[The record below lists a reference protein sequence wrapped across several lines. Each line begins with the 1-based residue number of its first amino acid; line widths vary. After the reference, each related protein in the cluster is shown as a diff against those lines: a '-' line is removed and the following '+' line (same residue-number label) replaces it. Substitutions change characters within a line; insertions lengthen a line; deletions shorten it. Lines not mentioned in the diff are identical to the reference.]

1 MPDDKSLSDGLAV
14 GPWCCLS
21 SRLVYESPWIR
32 VHHDRVLTPGGTEGI
47 YGRVHFRN
55 RAVGIVPLDD
65 DGHIWLVRQYRY
77 VLGRYSWE
85 IPEGGSPFSEDV
97 LETAKRELRE
107 ETGLVA
113 HDWQTLLR
121 LHLSNSVTDEEA
133 VVFVARGLSQGETAP
148 EASEDIAVQR
158 LPLAEALRWVMDG
171 RITDA
176 ISVAALLKLAQLQ
189 SLPLT

>member
-1 MPDDKSLSDGLAV
+1 MPGRERGLQGLAV

-32 VHHDRVLTPGGTEGI
+32 VHHDAVRTPGGTEGI

-55 RAVGIVPLDD
+55 RAVGIVPLDEE
-65 DGHIWLVRQYRY
+65 GCTWLVRQYRY

-85 IPEGGSPFSEDV
+85 IPEGGSPFSEDL

-107 ETGLVA
+107 ETGLMA
-113 HDWQTLLR
+113 SDWQELLH

-133 VVFVARGLSQGETAP
+133 VVFVARGLSQGEAEP

-176 ISVAALLKLAQLQ
+176 ISVAALLKLGQLQ
-189 SLPLT
+189 PLQLP